1 MVKQYLYCPMIP
13 YLILNL
19 GVRERVTELMKS
31 GKRKH
36 ERKLKS
42 MKKQGW
48 NVNTFLSSEK
58 YGIYGYVDAFKKG
71 ENGYIVLEIKNTNYR
86 KKTVKMHLYQA
97 ACYALMVEEE
107 FGRVDRVVLRYQDKE
122 VSFPFT
128 SGIKKYCISIINKIR
143 KIAQGELVTYRYD
156 KKRCLNCGYFK
167 FCRGI

>member
-1 MVKQYLYCPMIP
+1 MKTHQKSQKYLPHAI
-13 YLILNL
+13 ILDIKLPGIDGWTVLN
-19 GVRERVTELMKS
+19 
-31 GKRKH
+31 
-36 ERKLKS
+36 KLKS
-42 MKKQGW
+42 K
-48 NVNTFLSSEK
+48 SSTRHIPIHMMSAEEET
-58 YGIYGYVDAFKKG
+58 IDAFKKG